1 MKMTKQVRVGRQ
13 LPWERGAS
21 VCIKEEEVLRFENY
35 MKKDHSIFSGTLS
48 QTLLQHSLELVFRW
62 PGTLERGGTW

>member
-1 MKMTKQVRVGRQ
+1 MGRQ

-21 VCIKEEEVLRFENY
+21 VCIKEDEVLRFENY
-35 MKKDHSIFSGTLS
+35 VKEGDQLIFSGTLS
-48 QTLLQHSLELVFRW
+48 KTSLQHFLELVFRW